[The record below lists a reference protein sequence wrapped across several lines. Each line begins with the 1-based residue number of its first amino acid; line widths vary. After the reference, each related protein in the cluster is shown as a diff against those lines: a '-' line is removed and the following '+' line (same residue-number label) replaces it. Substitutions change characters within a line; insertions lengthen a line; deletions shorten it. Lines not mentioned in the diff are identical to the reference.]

1 MDSGFSKLAERFK
14 KKKFTFLLGFLFLYA
29 MAVPFFETFLHQ
41 RLFLSSTFSAVLVS
55 AVLVVSEHRKS
66 LLLLLAIA
74 TPCFLVV
81 WLKHVVP
88 YDEILVMEVIF
99 RLIFNGFMIYVVAHY
114 ILRTDTVSRDTIS
127 AALIGYLLLALL
139 WSNLYYLLE
148 LLIPGSFTLSHELI
162 RSDPSSL
169 RYFSFVTI
177 STLGYGDISP
187 ITPQSR
193 SLATMEAL
201 IGQIYLAVIIARLV
215 GIYTAISFENKDKP

>member
-1 MDSGFSKLAERFK
+1 
-14 KKKFTFLLGFLFLYA
+14 
-29 MAVPFFETFLHQ
+29 
-41 RLFLSSTFSAVLVS
+41 
-55 AVLVVSEHRKS
+55 
-66 LLLLLAIA
+66 
-74 TPCFLVV
+74 
-81 WLKHVVP
+81 
-88 YDEILVMEVIF
+88 
-99 RLIFNGFMIYVVAHY
+99 MIYVVAHY